1 MSHST
6 PGSAKCGI
14 LWYTVPMMTRFTN
27 EAGDYITLG
36 QLIFRTA
43 VYACGTVL
51 AVASAYWTTVFVF
64 CL

>member
-1 MSHST
+1 
-6 PGSAKCGI
+6 
-14 LWYTVPMMTRFTN
+14 MMTRYTN

-51 AVASAYWTTVFVF
+51 GLAAAYWTTVFVF